1 MSITDESETLDLS
14 DVNTGDV
21 DGENSE
27 FPTIAVLVTAV
38 SAFVCLISGLIWY
51 LAGDPFSAIVCL
63 ISQTVLVSIVIW
75 QACDPFADAAEHIGH
90 VLKLPGSV
98 RGATLDAIASS
109 MPELFTGIIF
119 VILAVLYGREG
130 VDLQEA
136 SGEGFAL
143 VIATCAGSAV
153 YNMILIPAICAIF
166 ISYYRPS
173 RPTID
178 VEYRVIVRDGAWFV
192 LMEILLIVF
201 LLQQRIEW
209 WMGVVFLLGYAA
221 YVTVLYFDA
230 RRFQKQVSLIE
241 GWIAGGMSGPEAL
254 SAYAESGK
262 KVSRDL
268 RRRFET
274 VSSSSKNEVLGAM
287 KGEIGEKDSVGP
299 EGTQEADEEPDTAEV
314 CFGIFPIR
322 LNLLTSWLI
331 IAIATVFAATACYWL
346 VEITQVTA
354 EKLHVPVFFVAVILA
369 AAASSVPDTFLSVGS
384 AKRGDD
390 DGAVSN
396 AFGSN
401 IFDISICISI
411 PLLVAS
417 YLNNWE
423 PIVFAESA
431 SIVSL
436 QVMLAILTVITL
448 SVIAHKLQ
456 LTRRKAY
463 FLVSLYVVFIVYA
476 VVGSLG
482 TFG

>member
-1 MSITDESETLDLS
+1 MNLKSLICLVEMLRAGGE
-14 DVNTGDV
+14 GD
-21 DGENSE
+21 SE
-27 FPTIAVLVTAV
+27 FPTVAILVMAV
-38 SAFVCLISGLIWY
+38 
-51 LAGDPFSAIVCL
+51 SAIVCL
-63 ISQTVLVSIVIW
+63 ISGTIWYSLNDSVSPIVCLIAQSVLVSIVIW

-119 VILAVLYGREG
+119 VVLAILYGREG

-178 VEYRVIVRDGAWFV
+178 VEYKVIVRDGAWFV

-230 RRFQKQVSLIE
+230 RRFQKQVSRIEDLIE
-241 GWIAGGMSGPEAL
+241 GGMTGSAALAAFADAGNA
-254 SAYAESGK
+254 
-262 KVSRDL
+262 VSRDL
-268 RRRFET
+268 RRRFE
-274 VSSSSKNEVLGAM
+274 SEEVDSTATENGQ
-287 KGEIGEKDSVGP
+287 GECDSAVDGD
-299 EGTQEADEEPDTAEV
+299 DEVDNAGV
-314 CFGIFPIR
+314 CFGLFQIR

-331 IAIATVFAATACYWL
+331 IAVSTLLAAAACYWL
-346 VEITQVTA
+346 VEITQMTA

-417 YLNNWE
+417 YLNQWE
-423 PIVFAESA
+423 PIVFTESA

-448 SVIAHKLQ
+448 IVIAHKLQ
-456 LTRRKAY
+456 LTRGKAY
-463 FLVSLYVVFIVYA
+463 FLVLLYVVFIVYA

-482 TFG
+482 IFG

>member
-1 MSITDESETLDLS
+1 MSITDESEKLDLS
-14 DVNTGDV
+14 DVNGQKGGEGD
-21 DGENSE
+21 SE
-27 FPTIAVLVTAV
+27 FPIVAILVTAV
-38 SAFVCLISGLIWY
+38 SAVVCLVSGTIWY
-51 LAGDPFSAIVCL
+51 SAGDSVSPIVCL
-63 ISQTVLVSIVIW
+63 ISQSVLVSIVIW

-119 VILAVLYGREG
+119 VVLAILYGREG

-178 VEYRVIVRDGAWFV
+178 VEYKVIVRDGAWFV
-192 LMEILLIVF
+192 LMEILLIIF

-230 RRFQKQVSLIE
+230 RRFQKQVSRVEDL
-241 GWIAGGMSGPEAL
+241 IAGGMSGPEAL
-254 SAYAESGK
+254 TEYAESGNA
-262 KVSRDL
+262 VSRDL
-268 RRRFET
+268 RRRFESEEIDSAAT
-274 VSSSSKNEVLGAM
+274 ENGQ
-287 KGEIGEKDSVGP
+287 GECDSAVDHD
-299 EGTQEADEEPDTAEV
+299 EADHDEADSAGV
-314 CFGIFPIR
+314 CFGMFQIR
-322 LNLLTSWLI
+322 LNLFTSWMV
-331 IAIATVFAATACYWL
+331 IAVSTLFAAAACYWL

-417 YLNNWE
+417 YLNHWE
-423 PIVFAESA
+423 PIVFEESA

-456 LTRRKAY
+456 LTRGKAY

-482 TFG
+482 IFG

>member
-1 MSITDESETLDLS
+1 MSITDESETPDLS
-14 DVNTGDV
+14 DVNAQKGDEG
-21 DGENSE
+21 DSE
-27 FPTIAVLVTAV
+27 FPIVAILVTAV
-38 SAFVCLISGLIWY
+38 
-51 LAGDPFSAIVCL
+51 SAIVCL
-63 ISQTVLVSIVIW
+63 ISGTIWYLAGDSVSPIVCLISQSVLVSIVIW

-119 VILAVLYGREG
+119 VVLAILYGREG

-136 SGEGFAL
+136 SGDGFAL

-178 VEYRVIVRDGAWFV
+178 VEYRVIARDGAWYV
-192 LMEILLIVF
+192 GMVVLLIVF
-201 LLQQRIEW
+201 LLQQKIEW

-230 RRFQKQVSLIE
+230 RRFQKQVSRVEDLI
-241 GWIAGGMSGPEAL
+241 AAGMSGPEAL
-254 SAYAESGK
+254 AAYAESGNA
-262 KVSRDL
+262 VSRDL
-268 RRRFET
+268 SRRFESVLASAPDASLSVAPEAT
-274 VSSSSKNEVLGAM
+274 EDEPNE
-287 KGEIGEKDSVGP
+287 
-299 EGTQEADEEPDTAEV
+299 EGSDVDGDNEADSAGV
-314 CFGIFPIR
+314 CFGMFQIR
-322 LNLLTSWLI
+322 LTLLTSWLV
-331 IAIATVFAATACYWL
+331 IAVSTLFAAVACYWL

-354 EKLHVPVFFVAVILA
+354 EKLHVPIFFVAVILA

-417 YLNNWE
+417 YLNHWE

-436 QVMLAILTVITL
+436 QVMLAILTVVTL

-456 LTRRKAY
+456 LTRGKAY

-482 TFG
+482 IFG